1 MTTKTVILALLAAAV
16 PAWAAAQQKPAIP
29 PAPAPAPSVAAAPTA
44 PTDQTVERI
53 TQDEL
58 KKLMKAHK
66 VLVVDVRGIDAY
78 KGGHIPGSVSAP
90 LSEIEK
96 HLAELKSAKK
106 PIVTYCS

>member
-1 MTTKTVILALLAAAV
+1 MTTRTVILALLAAAV
-16 PAWAAAQQKPAIP
+16 APWAAAQQKPASP
-29 PAPAPAPSVAAAPTA
+29 PATGGAPSAAAS
-44 PTDQTVERI
+44 PTDQAVERI

-58 KKLMKAHK
+58 KKLMKADK
-66 VLVVDVRGIDAY
+66 VLVVDVRGADAY

-96 HLAELKSAKK
+96 HLDELKSAKK